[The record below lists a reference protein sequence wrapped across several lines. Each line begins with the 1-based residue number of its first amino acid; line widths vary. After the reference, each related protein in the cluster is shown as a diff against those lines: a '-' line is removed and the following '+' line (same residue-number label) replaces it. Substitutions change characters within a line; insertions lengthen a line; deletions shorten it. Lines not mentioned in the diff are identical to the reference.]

1 MVVSTHIAEGT
12 DEEFHVLLVEDNDD
26 HAELFRRVLARL
38 NQPVSLTRVSDGH
51 EALEYLR
58 ERRTEEAPAAPD
70 LVLLDLTLP
79 RIEGHKVLAEIKN
92 DPRLKR
98 LPVVIMSTSN
108 APIDVRRA
116 YDEHA
121 NSYLVKPIDPVLYRN
136 MVEAVVSYWRKWNT
150 APVD

>member
-1 MVVSTHIAEGT
+1 MLGSTHIAEDTG
-12 DEEFHVLLVEDNDD
+12 EEFHVLLVEDNDD
-26 HAELFRRVLARL
+26 HAELFRRVLGRIK
-38 NQPVSLTRVSDGH
+38 QPILLTRVADGH

-58 ERRTEEAPAAPD
+58 ERGVEDAPERPD
-70 LVLLDLTLP
+70 LVLLDLKLP

-121 NSYLVKPIDPVLYRN
+121 NSYLVKPIDPTVYRN

-150 APVD
+150 APAD